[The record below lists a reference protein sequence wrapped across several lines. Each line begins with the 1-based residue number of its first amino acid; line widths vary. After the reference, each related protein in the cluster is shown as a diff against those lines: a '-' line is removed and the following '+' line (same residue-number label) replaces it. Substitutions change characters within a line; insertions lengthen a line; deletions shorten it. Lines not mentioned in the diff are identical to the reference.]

1 MALDP
6 PLHVSASGSD
16 SAHIGEGAPGRFIIE
31 TCSSLWLRQPWFM
44 EIVIVC
50 LLGGDPWQ
58 LLAAQGSVVPDA
70 RAGLAREA

>member
-1 MALDP
+1 
-6 PLHVSASGSD
+6 
-16 SAHIGEGAPGRFIIE
+16 
-31 TCSSLWLRQPWFM
+31 M